1 MTGIFD
7 FTAYRLVLA
16 VGGSGITLMLG
27 VYLFA
32 SVLTIFT
39 SNDIVILTLTPILFH
54 VGRHARIDVKP
65 LLFAEFFGAN
75 TLSMLLVV
83 GNPTNIIISRTMGIG
98 FVEYTRVMWPST
110 LTAFFLTGA
119 LLLLV
124 FRRSIPRRIEL
135 HPDAM
140 FHIRNRLDA
149 GLSTAMMAA
158 TFAAFV
164 LSDRYGY
171 PLWVAS
177 AVSAACFTI
186 EDLAFTLYYGLGKLR
201 RKRRNRAST
210 CRGRHHAHILPTA
223 TLGEPDIRVEKEENL
238 ELIPEVTNDLY
249 LAHMRVPWK
258 ILPLIVACFI
268 LVDAIGRSGAA
279 GWAAEFLSN
288 GGTPFSTV
296 LRTGFSTAL
305 LANLVNN
312 QPASMFVAMALNT
325 LPSGSPFRAAAG
337 FAAVISSNLAANLTI
352 LGALAGLMWRRI
364 LGHKGLTIGYGE
376 FLSIGIRITPIVLAS
391 ALAVLFFMLG

>member
-1 MTGIFD
+1 MIIGIAALALVILSAILPYKKGRLEIGPATVPPLVIAVLLAAGYLTPASIGEALAAPGGGGAWQILIIFFCVAYISTSTDVTGIFD

-164 LSDRYGY
+164 LSDR
-171 PLWVAS
+171 
-177 AVSAACFTI
+177 
-186 EDLAFTLYYGLGKLR
+186 
-201 RKRRNRAST
+201 
-210 CRGRHHAHILPTA
+210 
-223 TLGEPDIRVEKEENL
+223 
-238 ELIPEVTNDLY
+238 
-249 LAHMRVPWK
+249 
-258 ILPLIVACFI
+258 
-268 LVDAIGRSGAA
+268 
-279 GWAAEFLSN
+279 
-288 GGTPFSTV
+288 
-296 LRTGFSTAL
+296 
-305 LANLVNN
+305 
-312 QPASMFVAMALNT
+312 
-325 LPSGSPFRAAAG
+325 
-337 FAAVISSNLAANLTI
+337 
-352 LGALAGLMWRRI
+352 
-364 LGHKGLTIGYGE
+364 
-376 FLSIGIRITPIVLAS
+376 
-391 ALAVLFFMLG
+391 